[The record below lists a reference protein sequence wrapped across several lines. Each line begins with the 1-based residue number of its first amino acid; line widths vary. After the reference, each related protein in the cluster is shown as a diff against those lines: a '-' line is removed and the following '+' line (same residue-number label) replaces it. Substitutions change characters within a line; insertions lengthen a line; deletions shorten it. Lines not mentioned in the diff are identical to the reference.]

1 MFIKK
6 VLAVLAASFIVFALP
21 ARAALVLPDLHDP
34 GWATDRYEPA
44 SWANI
49 GTFQGRNNVLQIGV
63 DASTDAS
70 ARPVGQQG
78 SFYNTQGRQIAV
90 TGAVGDSLKAS
101 LWLDPNWQSSTAGY
115 VRTDLWGRAGGTE
128 AETTYPLSGFTN
140 FGVTTLRAWDA
151 DAGGWQNF
159 NINLAPLWGTWVDL
173 EILATATGYEYYV
186 NDVLAYTDNTL
197 GVAGGGLTRGFLQ
210 AYNFNDPALP
220 IQNNPGYFARWA
232 NATDGGNPVPTPAT
246 LPLALLG
253 LWFVGGRK
261 TFRSL
266 ISTFRQRLRRFEQA
280 RREAALVALGG
291 MSMRLA

>member
-1 MFIKK
+1 MIFKK

-44 SWANI
+44 SWQNI

-90 TGAVGDSLKAS
+90 TGGVGDSLKAS
-101 LWLDPNWQSSTAGY
+101 LWLDPSWQSSTADY

-140 FGVTTLRAWDA
+140 FGVTTLRAWDPE
-151 DAGGWQNF
+151 AGGWQGF
-159 NINLAPLWGTWVDL
+159 TIDLTPLWGTWVDL
-173 EILATATGYEYYV
+173 EILATATGYQYYV
-186 NDVLAYTDNTL
+186 NDVLAYTDNTV
-197 GVAGGGLTRGFLQ
+197 GSAGSEITRGFLQ
-210 AYNFNDPALP
+210 TYNFNDPALR
-220 IQNNPGYFARWA
+220 ISNNPAYNVHWA
-232 NATDGGNPVPTPAT
+232 NTGDNQVPTPAT

-253 LWFVGGRK
+253 LWLVGGWK

-266 ISTFRQRLRRFEQA
+266 ISAFRLRLRRFEQE
-280 RREAALVALGG
+280 RREAALAALGG